1 MNSMM
6 LIAGQYYAARLAS
19 SLPFDAG
26 AAMRTDRGGMNC
38 SGGQNHA
45 ISRVQQQ
52 LFALAFE
59 YERDG
64 SVDAVQHLL
73 VGVAVRRVAV
83 VRPVGPRVT
92 ARRLATQSLHQLLQ
106 PPAWHAPDSK
116 IASMTPRF
124 LADCNV
130 GRLARWLRALG
141 YDASYH
147 AHIEDAALVR
157 EAAAEDRVLLT
168 RDRDLIKRRVIQSG
182 AVRAILIRNDEVTK
196 QLRQVFS
203 ELGLELKEA
212 LTRCIECN
220 SELESRIPALVA
232 ERVPP
237 YVRSTQSRYSEC
249 PDCGRIYWAG
259 THWQRMRE
267 VLLGL

>member
-6 LIAGQYYAARLAS
+6 LIAGQYYAARLGS
-19 SLPFDAG
+19 PLPLDAL
-26 AAMRTDRGGMNC
+26 AAMRSDHGGVHC
-38 SGGQNHA
+38 S
-45 ISRVQQQ
+45 SRQHHPIARLQEQ
-52 LFALAFE
+52 LLARVFE
-59 YERDG
+59 HERDG

-73 VGVAVRRVAV
+73 IGVAVRRVAV
-83 VRPVGPRVT
+83 VRPVGPRV
-92 ARRLATQSLHQLLQ
+92 AAGRLAAQSLHQLLVH
-106 PPAWHAPDSK
+106 PARHAPDSK
-116 IASMTPRF
+116 IASLRPRF

-147 AHIEDAALVR
+147 ARIEDSELVR
-157 EAAAEDRVLLT
+157 EAAAENRVLLT
-168 RDRDLIKRRVIQSG
+168 RDRDLTKRRVIQTG
-182 AVRAILIRNDEVTK
+182 VVRAILIRDDDVIK
-196 QLRQVFS
+196 QLRQVFA

-220 SELESRIPALVA
+220 SELESRVPAMVA

-237 YVRSTQSRYSEC
+237 YVRRTQSRYSEC
-249 PDCGRIYWAG
+249 PQCGRIYWAG